1 MYKRQVVERDFL
13 FKDSIFEI
21 TSISVE
27 HDEDINGSNLEGDF
41 IISGDYRLHEISINK
56 EDFSFKLPFTH
67 EIRSNVNLD
76 TVNLEITD
84 FTYELNNN
92 DELHVHIEYIVS
104 GEQSLI
110 EFADEKDLDEFLN
123 KTDAEVVDLTE
134 DEPRFKEISKEET
147 LDIPVEVKK
156 EEKEESKKEIKEEK
170 QSEIKA
176 KLLEVNVKETAKEL
190 DAGEMTL
197 ADIIEEMS
205 KPGRDPRDEMPKQ
218 ILRADVL
225 KFEDLRDGMVLTGTV
240 RNVTDFGAF
249 VDIGVKHD
257 GLVHISQLSNSFVKS
272 PSDVVSVGDI
282 VKVKVIGIC
291 LLYTSPSPRD

>member
-1 MYKRQVVERDFL
+1 MSEAFVVERDFL

-67 EIRSNVNLD
+67 EIRSNINLD

-134 DEPRFKEISKEET
+134 DEPRFKEISKEEI
-147 LDIPVEVKK
+147 LNIPAEEPKQNEETPKEETK
-156 EEKEESKKEIKEEK
+156 EEKS
-170 QSEIKA
+170 SEISTNNIIGSINADETYVKYHVHTVMQSDTLEGILDKYKITLTELKKYNTFEA
-176 KLLEVNVKETAKEL
+176 LEVNMKLVIPEN
-190 DAGEMTL
+190 
-197 ADIIEEMS
+197 EE
-205 KPGRDPRDEMPKQ
+205 
-218 ILRADVL
+218 
-225 KFEDLRDGMVLTGTV
+225 
-240 RNVTDFGAF
+240 N
-249 VDIGVKHD
+249 
-257 GLVHISQLSNSFVKS
+257 
-272 PSDVVSVGDI
+272 
-282 VKVKVIGIC
+282 
-291 LLYTSPSPRD
+291 

>member
-1 MYKRQVVERDFL
+1 MSEAFVVERDFL

-27 HDEDINGSNLEGDF
+27 HDEDINVSNLEGDF

-56 EDFSFKLPFTH
+56 EDFSFKLPFIH

-110 EFADEKDLDEFLN
+110 EFADEKDLNEFLN

-134 DEPRFKEISKEET
+134 DEPRFKEVSKEEI
-147 LDIPVEVKK
+147 LNIPAEDSKK
-156 EEKEESKKEIKEEK
+156 EEKEEPKEEIKEDK
-170 QSEIKA
+170 PSEISTNNIIGSINADETYVKYHVHTVMQNDTLEGILDKYKITLTELKKYNTFEA
-176 KLLEVNVKETAKEL
+176 LEVNMKLVIPEN
-190 DAGEMTL
+190 
-197 ADIIEEMS
+197 EE
-205 KPGRDPRDEMPKQ
+205 
-218 ILRADVL
+218 
-225 KFEDLRDGMVLTGTV
+225 
-240 RNVTDFGAF
+240 N
-249 VDIGVKHD
+249 
-257 GLVHISQLSNSFVKS
+257 
-272 PSDVVSVGDI
+272 
-282 VKVKVIGIC
+282 
-291 LLYTSPSPRD
+291 

>member
-1 MYKRQVVERDFL
+1 MSEAFVVERDFL

-56 EDFSFKLPFTH
+56 EDFSFKLPFIH

-110 EFADEKDLDEFLN
+110 EFADEKDLNEFLN

-134 DEPRFKEISKEET
+134 DEPRFKEVSKEEI
-147 LDIPVEVKK
+147 LNIPAEDYKK
-156 EEKEESKKEIKEEK
+156 EEKEEPKEEIKEDK
-170 QSEIKA
+170 PSEISTNNIIGSINADETYVKYHVHTVMQNDTLEGILDKYKITLTDLKKYNTFEA
-176 KLLEVNVKETAKEL
+176 LEVNMKLVIPEN
-190 DAGEMTL
+190 
-197 ADIIEEMS
+197 EE
-205 KPGRDPRDEMPKQ
+205 
-218 ILRADVL
+218 
-225 KFEDLRDGMVLTGTV
+225 
-240 RNVTDFGAF
+240 N
-249 VDIGVKHD
+249 
-257 GLVHISQLSNSFVKS
+257 
-272 PSDVVSVGDI
+272 
-282 VKVKVIGIC
+282 
-291 LLYTSPSPRD
+291 

>member
-1 MYKRQVVERDFL
+1 MSEAFVVERDFL

-110 EFADEKDLDEFLN
+110 EFADEKDLNEFLN

-134 DEPRFKEISKEET
+134 DEPRFKEVSKEET
-147 LDIPVEVKK
+147 LDIPAEDSKK
-156 EEKEESKKEIKEEK
+156 EEKEESKEDIKEEK
-170 QSEIKA
+170 KSEISTNNIIGSINADETYVKYHVHTVMQNDTLEGILDKYKITLTDLKKYNTFEA
-176 KLLEVNVKETAKEL
+176 LEVNMKLVIPEN
-190 DAGEMTL
+190 
-197 ADIIEEMS
+197 EE
-205 KPGRDPRDEMPKQ
+205 
-218 ILRADVL
+218 
-225 KFEDLRDGMVLTGTV
+225 
-240 RNVTDFGAF
+240 N
-249 VDIGVKHD
+249 
-257 GLVHISQLSNSFVKS
+257 
-272 PSDVVSVGDI
+272 
-282 VKVKVIGIC
+282 
-291 LLYTSPSPRD
+291 

>member
-1 MYKRQVVERDFL
+1 MSEAFVVERDFL

-110 EFADEKDLDEFLN
+110 EFADENDLHDFLN
-123 KTDAEVVDLTE
+123 NTEAEVINLTE
-134 DEPRFKEISKEET
+134 EEPRFKEVTKEEP
-147 LDIPVEVKK
+147 LNIPVE
-156 EEKEESKKEIKEEK
+156 EKEAPLVKEDKQTEINTNNIISSINADDTYIKYHVHTVMQSDTLEGILDKYKITLTELKKYNTFE
-170 QSEIKA
+170 A
-176 KLLEVNVKETAKEL
+176 LEVNMKLVIPEN
-190 DAGEMTL
+190 
-197 ADIIEEMS
+197 EE
-205 KPGRDPRDEMPKQ
+205 
-218 ILRADVL
+218 
-225 KFEDLRDGMVLTGTV
+225 
-240 RNVTDFGAF
+240 N
-249 VDIGVKHD
+249 
-257 GLVHISQLSNSFVKS
+257 
-272 PSDVVSVGDI
+272 
-282 VKVKVIGIC
+282 
-291 LLYTSPSPRD
+291 

>member
-1 MYKRQVVERDFL
+1 MSEAFVVERDFL

-56 EDFSFKLPFTH
+56 EDFSFKLPFTY

-134 DEPRFKEISKEET
+134 DEPRFKEVSKEEI
-147 LDIPVEVKK
+147 LNIPAEDSKK
-156 EEKEESKKEIKEEK
+156 EEKKESKKEIKEDK
-170 QSEIKA
+170 PSEISTNNIIGSINADETYVKYHVHTVMQNDTLEGILDKYKITLTDLKKYNTFEA
-176 KLLEVNVKETAKEL
+176 LEVNMKLVIPEN
-190 DAGEMTL
+190 
-197 ADIIEEMS
+197 EE
-205 KPGRDPRDEMPKQ
+205 
-218 ILRADVL
+218 
-225 KFEDLRDGMVLTGTV
+225 
-240 RNVTDFGAF
+240 N
-249 VDIGVKHD
+249 
-257 GLVHISQLSNSFVKS
+257 
-272 PSDVVSVGDI
+272 
-282 VKVKVIGIC
+282 
-291 LLYTSPSPRD
+291 

>member
-1 MYKRQVVERDFL
+1 MSEAFVVERDFL

-27 HDEDINGSNLEGDF
+27 HDEDINVSNLEGDF

-134 DEPRFKEISKEET
+134 DEPRFKEVSKEEI
-147 LDIPVEVKK
+147 LNIPAEDSKK
-156 EEKEESKKEIKEEK
+156 EEKEESKKEIKEDK
-170 QSEIKA
+170 PSEISTNNIIGSINADETYVKYHVHTVMQNDTLEGILDKYKITLTDLKKYNTFEA
-176 KLLEVNVKETAKEL
+176 LEVNMKLVIPEN
-190 DAGEMTL
+190 
-197 ADIIEEMS
+197 EE
-205 KPGRDPRDEMPKQ
+205 
-218 ILRADVL
+218 
-225 KFEDLRDGMVLTGTV
+225 
-240 RNVTDFGAF
+240 N
-249 VDIGVKHD
+249 
-257 GLVHISQLSNSFVKS
+257 
-272 PSDVVSVGDI
+272 
-282 VKVKVIGIC
+282 
-291 LLYTSPSPRD
+291 

>member
-1 MYKRQVVERDFL
+1 MSEAFVVERDFL

-92 DELHVHIEYIVS
+92 DELHVHIEYIIS

-110 EFADEKDLDEFLN
+110 EFADEKDLNEFLN

-134 DEPRFKEISKEET
+134 DEPRFKEVSKEEI
-147 LDIPVEVKK
+147 LNIPAEDSKK
-156 EEKEESKKEIKEEK
+156 EEKEESKKEIKEDK
-170 QSEIKA
+170 QSEISTNNIIGSINADETYVKYHVHTVMQNDTLEGILDKYKITLTDLKKYNTFEA
-176 KLLEVNVKETAKEL
+176 LEVNMKLVIPEN
-190 DAGEMTL
+190 
-197 ADIIEEMS
+197 EE
-205 KPGRDPRDEMPKQ
+205 
-218 ILRADVL
+218 
-225 KFEDLRDGMVLTGTV
+225 
-240 RNVTDFGAF
+240 N
-249 VDIGVKHD
+249 
-257 GLVHISQLSNSFVKS
+257 
-272 PSDVVSVGDI
+272 
-282 VKVKVIGIC
+282 
-291 LLYTSPSPRD
+291 

>member
-1 MYKRQVVERDFL
+1 MSEAFVVERDFL

-110 EFADEKDLDEFLN
+110 EFADEKDLNEFLN

-134 DEPRFKEISKEET
+134 DEPRFKEVSKEEI
-147 LDIPVEVKK
+147 LNIPAEDSKK
-156 EEKEESKKEIKEEK
+156 EEKEEPKEEVKEEK
-170 QSEIKA
+170 QSEISTNNIIGSINADETYVKYHVHTVMQNDTLEGILDKYKITLTDLKKYNTFEA
-176 KLLEVNVKETAKEL
+176 LEVNMKLVIPEN
-190 DAGEMTL
+190 
-197 ADIIEEMS
+197 EE
-205 KPGRDPRDEMPKQ
+205 
-218 ILRADVL
+218 
-225 KFEDLRDGMVLTGTV
+225 
-240 RNVTDFGAF
+240 N
-249 VDIGVKHD
+249 
-257 GLVHISQLSNSFVKS
+257 
-272 PSDVVSVGDI
+272 
-282 VKVKVIGIC
+282 
-291 LLYTSPSPRD
+291 

>member
-1 MYKRQVVERDFL
+1 MSEAFVVERDFL

-67 EIRSNVNLD
+67 EIRSNINLD

-134 DEPRFKEISKEET
+134 DEPRFKEISKEEI
-147 LDIPVEVKK
+147 LNIPAEEPKQTEETPKEEVKEDK
-156 EEKEESKKEIKEEK
+156 P
-170 QSEIKA
+170 SEISTNNIIGSINADETYVKYHVHTVMQSDTLEGILDKYKITLTELKKYNTFEA
-176 KLLEVNVKETAKEL
+176 LEVNMKLVIPEN
-190 DAGEMTL
+190 
-197 ADIIEEMS
+197 EE
-205 KPGRDPRDEMPKQ
+205 
-218 ILRADVL
+218 
-225 KFEDLRDGMVLTGTV
+225 
-240 RNVTDFGAF
+240 N
-249 VDIGVKHD
+249 
-257 GLVHISQLSNSFVKS
+257 
-272 PSDVVSVGDI
+272 
-282 VKVKVIGIC
+282 
-291 LLYTSPSPRD
+291 

>member
-1 MYKRQVVERDFL
+1 MSEAFVVERDFL

-134 DEPRFKEISKEET
+134 DEPRFKEVSKEEI
-147 LDIPVEVKK
+147 LNIPVEDSKK
-156 EEKEESKKEIKEEK
+156 EEKEEPKEEVKEEK
-170 QSEIKA
+170 QSEISTNNIIGSINADETYVKYHVHTVMQNDTLEGILDKYKITLTDLKKYNTFEA
-176 KLLEVNVKETAKEL
+176 LEVNMKLVIPEN
-190 DAGEMTL
+190 
-197 ADIIEEMS
+197 EE
-205 KPGRDPRDEMPKQ
+205 
-218 ILRADVL
+218 
-225 KFEDLRDGMVLTGTV
+225 
-240 RNVTDFGAF
+240 N
-249 VDIGVKHD
+249 
-257 GLVHISQLSNSFVKS
+257 
-272 PSDVVSVGDI
+272 
-282 VKVKVIGIC
+282 
-291 LLYTSPSPRD
+291 

>member
-1 MYKRQVVERDFL
+1 MSEAFVVERDFL

-134 DEPRFKEISKEET
+134 DEPRFKEVSKEEI
-147 LDIPVEVKK
+147 LNIPAEDSKK

-170 QSEIKA
+170 QSEISTNNIIGSINADETYVKYHVHTVMQNDTLEGILD
-176 KLLEVNVKETAKEL
+176 KYKITLTDLKKYNTFETIEVNMKLVIPEN
-190 DAGEMTL
+190 
-197 ADIIEEMS
+197 EE
-205 KPGRDPRDEMPKQ
+205 
-218 ILRADVL
+218 
-225 KFEDLRDGMVLTGTV
+225 
-240 RNVTDFGAF
+240 N
-249 VDIGVKHD
+249 
-257 GLVHISQLSNSFVKS
+257 
-272 PSDVVSVGDI
+272 
-282 VKVKVIGIC
+282 
-291 LLYTSPSPRD
+291 

>member
-1 MYKRQVVERDFL
+1 MSEAFVVERDFL

-110 EFADEKDLDEFLN
+110 EFADEKDLNEFLN

-134 DEPRFKEISKEET
+134 DEPRFKEVSKEEI
-147 LDIPVEVKK
+147 LNIPAEDSKK
-156 EEKEESKKEIKEEK
+156 EEKEEPKEEIKK
-170 QSEIKA
+170 DKPSEISTNNIIGSINADETYVKYHVHTVMQNDTLEGILDKYKITLTELKKYNTFEA
-176 KLLEVNVKETAKEL
+176 LEVNMKLVIPEN
-190 DAGEMTL
+190 
-197 ADIIEEMS
+197 EE
-205 KPGRDPRDEMPKQ
+205 
-218 ILRADVL
+218 
-225 KFEDLRDGMVLTGTV
+225 
-240 RNVTDFGAF
+240 N
-249 VDIGVKHD
+249 
-257 GLVHISQLSNSFVKS
+257 
-272 PSDVVSVGDI
+272 
-282 VKVKVIGIC
+282 
-291 LLYTSPSPRD
+291 

>member
-1 MYKRQVVERDFL
+1 MSEAFVVERDFL

-92 DELHVHIEYIVS
+92 DELHVHIEYVVS

-123 KTDAEVVDLTE
+123 NTDAEVINLTE
-134 DEPRFKEISKEET
+134 DEPRFKEVTKEEA
-147 LDIPVEVKK
+147 LNIPVEEPK
-156 EEKEESKKEIKEEK
+156 EENKEDKQTEINANNIIGSINADDTYIKYHVHTVMQSDTLEGILDKYKITLTELKKYNTFE
-170 QSEIKA
+170 A
-176 KLLEVNVKETAKEL
+176 LEVNMKLVIPEN
-190 DAGEMTL
+190 
-197 ADIIEEMS
+197 EE
-205 KPGRDPRDEMPKQ
+205 
-218 ILRADVL
+218 
-225 KFEDLRDGMVLTGTV
+225 
-240 RNVTDFGAF
+240 N
-249 VDIGVKHD
+249 
-257 GLVHISQLSNSFVKS
+257 
-272 PSDVVSVGDI
+272 
-282 VKVKVIGIC
+282 
-291 LLYTSPSPRD
+291 

>member
-1 MYKRQVVERDFL
+1 MSEAFVVERDFL

-110 EFADEKDLDEFLN
+110 EFADEKDLNEFLN

-134 DEPRFKEISKEET
+134 DEPRFKEVSKEEI
-147 LDIPVEVKK
+147 LNIPAEDSKK
-156 EEKEESKKEIKEEK
+156 EEKEEAKEEIKEDK
-170 QSEIKA
+170 PSEISTNNIIGSINADETYVKYHVHTVMQNDTLEGILDKYKITLTELKKYNTFEA
-176 KLLEVNVKETAKEL
+176 LEVNMKLVIPEN
-190 DAGEMTL
+190 
-197 ADIIEEMS
+197 EE
-205 KPGRDPRDEMPKQ
+205 
-218 ILRADVL
+218 
-225 KFEDLRDGMVLTGTV
+225 
-240 RNVTDFGAF
+240 N
-249 VDIGVKHD
+249 
-257 GLVHISQLSNSFVKS
+257 
-272 PSDVVSVGDI
+272 
-282 VKVKVIGIC
+282 
-291 LLYTSPSPRD
+291 

>member
-1 MYKRQVVERDFL
+1 MSEAFVVERDFL

-67 EIRSNVNLD
+67 EIRSNINLD

-134 DEPRFKEISKEET
+134 DEPRFKEVSKEEI
-147 LDIPVEVKK
+147 LNIPAEDSKK
-156 EEKEESKKEIKEEK
+156 EEKEESKEEIKEDK
-170 QSEIKA
+170 TSEISTNNIIGSINADETYVKYHVHTVMQNDTLEGILDKYKITLTELKKYNTFEA
-176 KLLEVNVKETAKEL
+176 LEVNMKLVIPEN
-190 DAGEMTL
+190 
-197 ADIIEEMS
+197 EE
-205 KPGRDPRDEMPKQ
+205 
-218 ILRADVL
+218 
-225 KFEDLRDGMVLTGTV
+225 
-240 RNVTDFGAF
+240 N
-249 VDIGVKHD
+249 
-257 GLVHISQLSNSFVKS
+257 
-272 PSDVVSVGDI
+272 
-282 VKVKVIGIC
+282 
-291 LLYTSPSPRD
+291 

>member
-1 MYKRQVVERDFL
+1 MSEAFVVERDFL

-134 DEPRFKEISKEET
+134 DEPRFKEVSKEEI
-147 LDIPVEVKK
+147 LNIPAEDSKK
-156 EEKEESKKEIKEEK
+156 EEKKELKKEIKEDK
-170 QSEIKA
+170 PSEISTNNIIGSINADETYVKYHVHTVMQNDTLEGILDKYKITLTDLKKYNTFEA
-176 KLLEVNVKETAKEL
+176 LEVNMKLVISEN
-190 DAGEMTL
+190 
-197 ADIIEEMS
+197 EE
-205 KPGRDPRDEMPKQ
+205 
-218 ILRADVL
+218 
-225 KFEDLRDGMVLTGTV
+225 
-240 RNVTDFGAF
+240 N
-249 VDIGVKHD
+249 
-257 GLVHISQLSNSFVKS
+257 
-272 PSDVVSVGDI
+272 
-282 VKVKVIGIC
+282 
-291 LLYTSPSPRD
+291 

>member
-1 MYKRQVVERDFL
+1 MSEAFVVERDFL

-67 EIRSNVNLD
+67 EIRSNINLD

-134 DEPRFKEISKEET
+134 DEPRFKEISKEEA
-147 LDIPVEVKK
+147 LDIPAEDSKK
-156 EEKEESKKEIKEEK
+156 EETEEPKEEIKEDK
-170 QSEIKA
+170 PSEISTNNIIGSINADETYVKYHVHTVMQNDTLEGILDKYKITLTDLKKYNTFEA
-176 KLLEVNVKETAKEL
+176 LEVNMKLVIPEN
-190 DAGEMTL
+190 
-197 ADIIEEMS
+197 EE
-205 KPGRDPRDEMPKQ
+205 
-218 ILRADVL
+218 
-225 KFEDLRDGMVLTGTV
+225 
-240 RNVTDFGAF
+240 N
-249 VDIGVKHD
+249 
-257 GLVHISQLSNSFVKS
+257 
-272 PSDVVSVGDI
+272 
-282 VKVKVIGIC
+282 
-291 LLYTSPSPRD
+291 

>member
-1 MYKRQVVERDFL
+1 MSEAFVVERDFL

-134 DEPRFKEISKEET
+134 DEPRFKEVSKEEI
-147 LDIPVEVKK
+147 LNIPAEDSKK
-156 EEKEESKKEIKEEK
+156 EEKEEPKEEIKEDK
-170 QSEIKA
+170 PSEISTNNIIGSINADETYVKYHVHTVMQNDTLEGILD
-176 KLLEVNVKETAKEL
+176 KYKITLTDLKKYNTFETLEVNMKLVIPEN
-190 DAGEMTL
+190 
-197 ADIIEEMS
+197 EE
-205 KPGRDPRDEMPKQ
+205 
-218 ILRADVL
+218 
-225 KFEDLRDGMVLTGTV
+225 
-240 RNVTDFGAF
+240 N
-249 VDIGVKHD
+249 
-257 GLVHISQLSNSFVKS
+257 
-272 PSDVVSVGDI
+272 
-282 VKVKVIGIC
+282 
-291 LLYTSPSPRD
+291 

>member
-1 MYKRQVVERDFL
+1 MSEAFVVERDFL

-56 EDFSFKLPFTH
+56 EDFIFKLPFTH

-134 DEPRFKEISKEET
+134 DEPRFKEVSKEEI
-147 LDIPVEVKK
+147 LNIPAEDSKK
-156 EEKEESKKEIKEEK
+156 EEKEESKKEIKENNP
-170 QSEIKA
+170 SEISTNNIIGSINADETYVKYHVHTVMQNDTLEGILDKYKITLTDLKKYNTFEA
-176 KLLEVNVKETAKEL
+176 LEVNMKLVIPEN
-190 DAGEMTL
+190 
-197 ADIIEEMS
+197 EE
-205 KPGRDPRDEMPKQ
+205 
-218 ILRADVL
+218 
-225 KFEDLRDGMVLTGTV
+225 
-240 RNVTDFGAF
+240 N
-249 VDIGVKHD
+249 
-257 GLVHISQLSNSFVKS
+257 
-272 PSDVVSVGDI
+272 
-282 VKVKVIGIC
+282 
-291 LLYTSPSPRD
+291 

>member
-1 MYKRQVVERDFL
+1 MSEAFVVERDFL

-110 EFADEKDLDEFLN
+110 EFADEKDLNEFLN

-170 QSEIKA
+170 QSEISTNNIIGSINADETYVKYHVHTVMQNDTLEGILDKYKITLTDLKKYNTFEA
-176 KLLEVNVKETAKEL
+176 LEVNMKLVIPEN
-190 DAGEMTL
+190 
-197 ADIIEEMS
+197 EE
-205 KPGRDPRDEMPKQ
+205 
-218 ILRADVL
+218 
-225 KFEDLRDGMVLTGTV
+225 
-240 RNVTDFGAF
+240 N
-249 VDIGVKHD
+249 
-257 GLVHISQLSNSFVKS
+257 
-272 PSDVVSVGDI
+272 
-282 VKVKVIGIC
+282 
-291 LLYTSPSPRD
+291 

>member
-1 MYKRQVVERDFL
+1 MSEAFVVERDFL

-76 TVNLEITD
+76 TINLEITD

-110 EFADEKDLDEFLN
+110 EFADEKDLNEFLN

-134 DEPRFKEISKEET
+134 DEPRFKEVSKEEI
-147 LDIPVEVKK
+147 LNIPAEDSKK
-156 EEKEESKKEIKEEK
+156 EEKEEPKEEIKEDK
-170 QSEIKA
+170 PSEISTNNIIGSINADETYVKYHVHTVMQNDTLEGILDKYKITLTELKKYNTFEA
-176 KLLEVNVKETAKEL
+176 LEVNMKLVIPEN
-190 DAGEMTL
+190 
-197 ADIIEEMS
+197 EE
-205 KPGRDPRDEMPKQ
+205 
-218 ILRADVL
+218 
-225 KFEDLRDGMVLTGTV
+225 
-240 RNVTDFGAF
+240 N
-249 VDIGVKHD
+249 
-257 GLVHISQLSNSFVKS
+257 
-272 PSDVVSVGDI
+272 
-282 VKVKVIGIC
+282 
-291 LLYTSPSPRD
+291 

>member
-1 MYKRQVVERDFL
+1 MSEAFVVERDFL

-110 EFADEKDLDEFLN
+110 EFADEKDLNEFLN

-134 DEPRFKEISKEET
+134 DEPRFKEVSKEET
-147 LDIPVEVKK
+147 LDIPAEDSKK
-156 EEKEESKKEIKEEK
+156 EEKEEPKEEIKEDK
-170 QSEIKA
+170 PSEISTNNIIGSINADETYVKYHVHTVMQNDTLEGILDKYKITLTDLKKYNTFEA
-176 KLLEVNVKETAKEL
+176 LEVNMKLVIPEN
-190 DAGEMTL
+190 
-197 ADIIEEMS
+197 EE
-205 KPGRDPRDEMPKQ
+205 
-218 ILRADVL
+218 
-225 KFEDLRDGMVLTGTV
+225 
-240 RNVTDFGAF
+240 N
-249 VDIGVKHD
+249 
-257 GLVHISQLSNSFVKS
+257 
-272 PSDVVSVGDI
+272 
-282 VKVKVIGIC
+282 
-291 LLYTSPSPRD
+291 

>member
-1 MYKRQVVERDFL
+1 MSEAFAVERDFL

-67 EIRSNVNLD
+67 EIRSNINLD

-134 DEPRFKEISKEET
+134 DEPRFKEISKEEI
-147 LDIPVEVKK
+147 LNIPAEEPKQNEETKEEAK
-156 EEKEESKKEIKEEK
+156 EEKP
-170 QSEIKA
+170 SEISTNNIIGSINADETYVKYHVHTVMQSDTLEGILDKYKITLTELKKYNTFEA
-176 KLLEVNVKETAKEL
+176 LEVNMKLVIPEN
-190 DAGEMTL
+190 
-197 ADIIEEMS
+197 EE
-205 KPGRDPRDEMPKQ
+205 
-218 ILRADVL
+218 
-225 KFEDLRDGMVLTGTV
+225 
-240 RNVTDFGAF
+240 N
-249 VDIGVKHD
+249 
-257 GLVHISQLSNSFVKS
+257 
-272 PSDVVSVGDI
+272 
-282 VKVKVIGIC
+282 
-291 LLYTSPSPRD
+291 

>member
-1 MYKRQVVERDFL
+1 MSEAFVVERDFL

-56 EDFSFKLPFTH
+56 EDFSFKLPFIH

-110 EFADEKDLDEFLN
+110 EFADEKDLNEFLN

-134 DEPRFKEISKEET
+134 DEPRFKEVSKEEI
-147 LDIPVEVKK
+147 LNIPAEDSKK
-156 EEKEESKKEIKEEK
+156 EEKEEPKEEIKEDK
-170 QSEIKA
+170 PSEISTNNIIGSINADETYVKYHVHTVMQNDTLEGILDKYKITLTELKKYNTFEA
-176 KLLEVNVKETAKEL
+176 LEVNMKLVIPEN
-190 DAGEMTL
+190 
-197 ADIIEEMS
+197 EE
-205 KPGRDPRDEMPKQ
+205 
-218 ILRADVL
+218 
-225 KFEDLRDGMVLTGTV
+225 
-240 RNVTDFGAF
+240 N
-249 VDIGVKHD
+249 
-257 GLVHISQLSNSFVKS
+257 
-272 PSDVVSVGDI
+272 
-282 VKVKVIGIC
+282 
-291 LLYTSPSPRD
+291 

>member
-1 MYKRQVVERDFL
+1 MSEAFVVERDFL

-56 EDFSFKLPFTH
+56 EDFSFKLPFIH

-110 EFADEKDLDEFLN
+110 EFADEKDLNEFLN

-134 DEPRFKEISKEET
+134 DEPRFKEITKEEV
-147 LDIPVEVKK
+147 LNIPAEDSKK
-156 EEKEESKKEIKEEK
+156 EEKEEPKEEIKEDK
-170 QSEIKA
+170 PSEISTNNIIGSINADETYVKYHVHTVMQNDTLEGILDKYKITLTELKKYNTFEA
-176 KLLEVNVKETAKEL
+176 LEVNMKLVIPEN
-190 DAGEMTL
+190 
-197 ADIIEEMS
+197 EE
-205 KPGRDPRDEMPKQ
+205 
-218 ILRADVL
+218 
-225 KFEDLRDGMVLTGTV
+225 
-240 RNVTDFGAF
+240 N
-249 VDIGVKHD
+249 
-257 GLVHISQLSNSFVKS
+257 
-272 PSDVVSVGDI
+272 
-282 VKVKVIGIC
+282 
-291 LLYTSPSPRD
+291 

>member
-1 MYKRQVVERDFL
+1 MSEAFVVERDFL

-67 EIRSNVNLD
+67 EIRSNINLD

-110 EFADEKDLDEFLN
+110 EFADEKDLNEFLN

-134 DEPRFKEISKEET
+134 DEPRFKEVSKEEI
-147 LDIPVEVKK
+147 LNIPAEDSKK

-170 QSEIKA
+170 QSEISTNNIIGSINADETYVKYHVHTVMQNDTLEGILDKYKITLTDLKKYNTFEA
-176 KLLEVNVKETAKEL
+176 LEVNMKLVIPEN
-190 DAGEMTL
+190 
-197 ADIIEEMS
+197 EE
-205 KPGRDPRDEMPKQ
+205 
-218 ILRADVL
+218 
-225 KFEDLRDGMVLTGTV
+225 
-240 RNVTDFGAF
+240 N
-249 VDIGVKHD
+249 
-257 GLVHISQLSNSFVKS
+257 
-272 PSDVVSVGDI
+272 
-282 VKVKVIGIC
+282 
-291 LLYTSPSPRD
+291 

>member
-1 MYKRQVVERDFL
+1 MSEAFVVERDFL

-123 KTDAEVVDLTE
+123 K
-134 DEPRFKEISKEET
+134 
-147 LDIPVEVKK
+147 
-156 EEKEESKKEIKEEK
+156 
-170 QSEIKA
+170 
-176 KLLEVNVKETAKEL
+176 LE
-190 DAGEMTL
+190 
-197 ADIIEEMS
+197 
-205 KPGRDPRDEMPKQ
+205 
-218 ILRADVL
+218 
-225 KFEDLRDGMVLTGTV
+225 
-240 RNVTDFGAF
+240 
-249 VDIGVKHD
+249 
-257 GLVHISQLSNSFVKS
+257 
-272 PSDVVSVGDI
+272 
-282 VKVKVIGIC
+282 KVIVDSTKILDKGRYCAIVIGDMYKDSQVIPLGFYC
-291 LLYTSPSPRD
+291 MQLFMKNKLKLKAILVKNFNETKGKQNQQALWHYRALKNNLYLFKHEYIFVFKK

>member
-1 MYKRQVVERDFL
+1 MSEAFVVERDFL

-76 TVNLEITD
+76 TINLEITD

-92 DELHVHIEYIVS
+92 DELHVHIEYVVS

-123 KTDAEVVDLTE
+123 NTDAEVVDLTS
-134 DEPRFKEISKEET
+134 DEPRFKEVSNSEELVIPVKEDVKEEVVDT
-147 LDIPVEVKK
+147 KG
-156 EEKEESKKEIKEEK
+156 EENTP
-170 QSEIKA
+170 SEIVQNNIMNSINADETYVKYHVHTVMQSDTLEGILDKYKITLTELKKYNSFEA
-176 KLLEVNVKETAKEL
+176 LEVNMKLVIPEN
-190 DAGEMTL
+190 
-197 ADIIEEMS
+197 EE
-205 KPGRDPRDEMPKQ
+205 
-218 ILRADVL
+218 
-225 KFEDLRDGMVLTGTV
+225 
-240 RNVTDFGAF
+240 N
-249 VDIGVKHD
+249 
-257 GLVHISQLSNSFVKS
+257 
-272 PSDVVSVGDI
+272 
-282 VKVKVIGIC
+282 
-291 LLYTSPSPRD
+291 

>member
-1 MYKRQVVERDFL
+1 MSEAFVVERDFL

-41 IISGDYRLHEISINK
+41 IISGDYRLNEISINK

-110 EFADEKDLDEFLN
+110 EFADEKDLNEFLN

-134 DEPRFKEISKEET
+134 DEPRFKEVSKEEI
-147 LDIPVEVKK
+147 LNIPAEDSKK
-156 EEKEESKKEIKEEK
+156 EEKEEPKEEIKEDK
-170 QSEIKA
+170 PSEISTNNIIGSINADETYVKYHVHTVMQNDTLEGILDKYKITLTELKKYNTFEA
-176 KLLEVNVKETAKEL
+176 LEVNMKLVIPEN
-190 DAGEMTL
+190 
-197 ADIIEEMS
+197 EE
-205 KPGRDPRDEMPKQ
+205 
-218 ILRADVL
+218 
-225 KFEDLRDGMVLTGTV
+225 
-240 RNVTDFGAF
+240 N
-249 VDIGVKHD
+249 
-257 GLVHISQLSNSFVKS
+257 
-272 PSDVVSVGDI
+272 
-282 VKVKVIGIC
+282 
-291 LLYTSPSPRD
+291 

>member
-1 MYKRQVVERDFL
+1 MSEAFVVERDFL

-67 EIRSNVNLD
+67 EIRSNINLD

-134 DEPRFKEISKEET
+134 DEPRFKEISKEEI
-147 LDIPVEVKK
+147 LNIPAEEPKQAEETPKEEVKEDK
-156 EEKEESKKEIKEEK
+156 P
-170 QSEIKA
+170 SEISANNIIGSINADETYVKYHVHTVMQSDTLEGILDKYKITLTELKKYNTFEA
-176 KLLEVNVKETAKEL
+176 LEVNMKLVIPEN
-190 DAGEMTL
+190 
-197 ADIIEEMS
+197 EE
-205 KPGRDPRDEMPKQ
+205 
-218 ILRADVL
+218 
-225 KFEDLRDGMVLTGTV
+225 
-240 RNVTDFGAF
+240 N
-249 VDIGVKHD
+249 
-257 GLVHISQLSNSFVKS
+257 
-272 PSDVVSVGDI
+272 
-282 VKVKVIGIC
+282 
-291 LLYTSPSPRD
+291 

>member
-1 MYKRQVVERDFL
+1 MSEAFVVERDFL

-56 EDFSFKLPFTH
+56 EDFSFKLPFIH

-110 EFADEKDLDEFLN
+110 EFADEKDLNEFLN

-134 DEPRFKEISKEET
+134 DEPRFKEVSKEEI
-147 LDIPVEVKK
+147 LNIPAEDSKK
-156 EEKEESKKEIKEEK
+156 EEKEEPKEEIKEDK
-170 QSEIKA
+170 PSEISTNNIIGSINADETYVKYHVHTVMQNDTLEGILDKYKITLTDLKKYNTFEA
-176 KLLEVNVKETAKEL
+176 LEVNMKLVIPEN
-190 DAGEMTL
+190 
-197 ADIIEEMS
+197 EENYW
-205 KPGRDPRDEMPKQ
+205 
-218 ILRADVL
+218 
-225 KFEDLRDGMVLTGTV
+225 DL
-240 RNVTDFGAF
+240 
-249 VDIGVKHD
+249 
-257 GLVHISQLSNSFVKS
+257 
-272 PSDVVSVGDI
+272 
-282 VKVKVIGIC
+282 
-291 LLYTSPSPRD
+291 

>member
-1 MYKRQVVERDFL
+1 MSEAFVVERDFL

-92 DELHVHIEYIVS
+92 DELHVHIEYIVC

-134 DEPRFKEISKEET
+134 DEPRFKEVSKEEI
-147 LDIPVEVKK
+147 LNIPAEDSKK
-156 EEKEESKKEIKEEK
+156 EEKEESKKEIKEDK
-170 QSEIKA
+170 PSEISTNNIIGSINADETYVKYHVHTVMQNDTLEGILDKYKITLTDLKKYNTFEA
-176 KLLEVNVKETAKEL
+176 LEVNMKLVIPEN
-190 DAGEMTL
+190 
-197 ADIIEEMS
+197 EE
-205 KPGRDPRDEMPKQ
+205 
-218 ILRADVL
+218 
-225 KFEDLRDGMVLTGTV
+225 
-240 RNVTDFGAF
+240 N
-249 VDIGVKHD
+249 
-257 GLVHISQLSNSFVKS
+257 
-272 PSDVVSVGDI
+272 
-282 VKVKVIGIC
+282 
-291 LLYTSPSPRD
+291 

>member
-1 MYKRQVVERDFL
+1 MSEAFVVERDFL

-67 EIRSNVNLD
+67 EIRSNINLD

-110 EFADEKDLDEFLN
+110 EFADEKDLNEFLN

-134 DEPRFKEISKEET
+134 DEPRFKEVSKEEI
-147 LDIPVEVKK
+147 LNIPAEDTKK
-156 EEKEESKKEIKEEK
+156 EEKEEPKEEIKEDK
-170 QSEIKA
+170 PSEISTNNIIGSINADETYVKYHVHTVMQNDTLEGILDKYKITLTDLKKYNTFEA
-176 KLLEVNVKETAKEL
+176 LEVNMKLVIPEN
-190 DAGEMTL
+190 
-197 ADIIEEMS
+197 EE
-205 KPGRDPRDEMPKQ
+205 
-218 ILRADVL
+218 
-225 KFEDLRDGMVLTGTV
+225 
-240 RNVTDFGAF
+240 N
-249 VDIGVKHD
+249 
-257 GLVHISQLSNSFVKS
+257 
-272 PSDVVSVGDI
+272 
-282 VKVKVIGIC
+282 
-291 LLYTSPSPRD
+291 

>member
-1 MYKRQVVERDFL
+1 MSEAFVVERDFL

-27 HDEDINGSNLEGDF
+27 HDEDINVSNLEGDF

-84 FTYELNNN
+84 FTYELNNH

-110 EFADEKDLDEFLN
+110 EFADEKDLNEFLN

-147 LDIPVEVKK
+147 LDIPVEDSKK
-156 EEKEESKKEIKEEK
+156 EEKEEPKEEIKEEK
-170 QSEIKA
+170 QSEISTNNIISSINADETYVKYHVHTVMQNDTLEGILDKYKITLTELKKYNTFEA
-176 KLLEVNVKETAKEL
+176 LEVNMKLVIPEN
-190 DAGEMTL
+190 
-197 ADIIEEMS
+197 EE
-205 KPGRDPRDEMPKQ
+205 
-218 ILRADVL
+218 
-225 KFEDLRDGMVLTGTV
+225 
-240 RNVTDFGAF
+240 N
-249 VDIGVKHD
+249 
-257 GLVHISQLSNSFVKS
+257 
-272 PSDVVSVGDI
+272 
-282 VKVKVIGIC
+282 
-291 LLYTSPSPRD
+291 

>member
-1 MYKRQVVERDFL
+1 MSEAFVVERDFL

-56 EDFSFKLPFTH
+56 EDFSFKLPFIH

-110 EFADEKDLDEFLN
+110 EFADEKDLNEFLN

-134 DEPRFKEISKEET
+134 DEPRFKEVSKEEI
-147 LDIPVEVKK
+147 LNIPAEDSKK
-156 EEKEESKKEIKEEK
+156 EETEEPKEEIKEDK
-170 QSEIKA
+170 PSEISTNNIIGSINADETYVKYHVHTVMQNDTLEGILDKYKITLTELKKYNTFEA
-176 KLLEVNVKETAKEL
+176 LEVNMKLVIPEN
-190 DAGEMTL
+190 
-197 ADIIEEMS
+197 EE
-205 KPGRDPRDEMPKQ
+205 
-218 ILRADVL
+218 
-225 KFEDLRDGMVLTGTV
+225 
-240 RNVTDFGAF
+240 N
-249 VDIGVKHD
+249 
-257 GLVHISQLSNSFVKS
+257 
-272 PSDVVSVGDI
+272 
-282 VKVKVIGIC
+282 
-291 LLYTSPSPRD
+291 

>member
-1 MYKRQVVERDFL
+1 MSEAFVVERDFL

-110 EFADEKDLDEFLN
+110 EFADEKDLNEFLN

-134 DEPRFKEISKEET
+134 DEPRFKEVSKEEI
-147 LDIPVEVKK
+147 LNIPAEDSKK
-156 EEKEESKKEIKEEK
+156 EEKEEPKEEIKEDK
-170 QSEIKA
+170 PSEISTNNIIGSINADETYVKYHVHTVMQNDTLEGRLDKYKITLTELKKYNTFEA
-176 KLLEVNVKETAKEL
+176 LEVNMKLVIPEN
-190 DAGEMTL
+190 
-197 ADIIEEMS
+197 EE
-205 KPGRDPRDEMPKQ
+205 
-218 ILRADVL
+218 
-225 KFEDLRDGMVLTGTV
+225 
-240 RNVTDFGAF
+240 N
-249 VDIGVKHD
+249 
-257 GLVHISQLSNSFVKS
+257 
-272 PSDVVSVGDI
+272 
-282 VKVKVIGIC
+282 
-291 LLYTSPSPRD
+291 